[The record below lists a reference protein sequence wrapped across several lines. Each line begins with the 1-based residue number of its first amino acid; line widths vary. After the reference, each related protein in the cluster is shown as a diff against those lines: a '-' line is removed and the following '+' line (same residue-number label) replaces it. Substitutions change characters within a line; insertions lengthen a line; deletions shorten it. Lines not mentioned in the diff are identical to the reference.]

1 MTSSLVPTLVP
12 SLAMPPRSD
21 HRVSP
26 GSGSWRPLPVA
37 PLLGPRDRSTVYGLA
52 AVDARGRVAD
62 HAVMRALGWRAGTPL
77 NIKVICGLIVVTAG
91 DDGQVGV
98 TNQGDVRLPAA
109 VRYACGI
116 ERGDRVLLAAEPAE
130 GVLVV
135 HPPATLDTMFG
146 RVRAQVMAGEAA

>member
-21 HRVSP
+21 QRLSP
-26 GSGSWRPLPVA
+26 GSGSRRPLPVA
-37 PLLGPRDRSTVYGLA
+37 PLIGPRDRSTVYGLA

-77 NIKVICGLIVVTAG
+77 NIQVICGLIVVKAG

-98 TNQGDVRLPAA
+98 T
-109 VRYACGI
+109 
-116 ERGDRVLLAAEPAE
+116 
-130 GVLVV
+130 
-135 HPPATLDTMFG
+135 
-146 RVRAQVMAGEAA
+146 